1 MKRAFV
7 LFSFLVLGG
16 MGRLEAHAFLHRA
29 EPGVGSTVP
38 RSPNEVKIQF
48 TEAVEPALSKIQVF
62 AASGKEVDKGDV
74 HVDSSDQALL
84 KVSLPPLGSGT
95 YRVAWRVV
103 SVDTHV
109 TSGTFT
115 FHVGG

>member
-16 MGRLEAHAFLHRA
+16 VGRLEAHAFLQRA
-29 EPGVGSTVP
+29 EPGVGSTVAS
-38 RSPNEVKIQF
+38 SPNEVKIQF

-84 KVSLPPLGSGT
+84 KVSLPLLGPGT

-115 FHVGG
+115 FHVDG

>member
-1 MKRAFV
+1 MKRALV

-16 MGRLEAHAFLHRA
+16 VGRLEAHAFLQHA
-29 EPGVGSTVP
+29 EPGVGSTVAS
-38 RSPNEVKIQF
+38 SPKEVKIQF
-48 TEAVEPALSKIQVF
+48 TEAVEPALSKIHVF

-84 KVSLPPLGSGT
+84 KVSLPPLGPGT

-109 TSGTFT
+109 TSGTFN
-115 FHVGG
+115 FQIGG

>member
-1 MKRAFV
+1 MNRALV
-7 LFSFLVLGG
+7 ILSFLALGG
-16 MGRLEAHAFLHRA
+16 VGRLEAHAFLQRA
-29 EPGVGSTVP
+29 EPDVGSTVAS
-38 RSPNEVKIQF
+38 SPNEVKIQF

-62 AASGKEVDKGDV
+62 AASGKEVDKGDI

-84 KVSLPPLGSGT
+84 KVSLPPLGPGT

-115 FHVGG
+115 FQVGG